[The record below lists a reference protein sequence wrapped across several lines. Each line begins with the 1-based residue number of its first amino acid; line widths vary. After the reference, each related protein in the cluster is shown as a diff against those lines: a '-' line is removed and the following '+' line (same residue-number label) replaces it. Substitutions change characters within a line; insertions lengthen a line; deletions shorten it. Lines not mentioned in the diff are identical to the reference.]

1 MRLVPCGCVPW
12 CVRLYKKRNRSAGM
26 EGELMGVQAAVA
38 FAVLASCCVSLLL
51 MLRRSGPCMIG
62 RIDAARRLADEGLRP
77 SDALVVQML
86 AVALRKGASVPC
98 ALDAVG
104 EVTGGLTGDALC
116 TVSRR
121 LCRGTSWDDAWRIGD
136 DAGISVCRLIREG
149 LRDSWEHG
157 SSPVRGLELTVQRAD
172 RDARHAIEQ
181 GAAGLSVRILLPMA
195 LCFLPAFVVIG
206 VVPTAMS
213 LIGG

>member
-1 MRLVPCGCVPW
+1 
-12 CVRLYKKRNRSAGM
+12 
-26 EGELMGVQAAVA
+26 MGVQAAAA
-38 FAVLASCCVSLLL
+38 FAVLASCCVSLWL
-51 MLRRSGPCMIG
+51 MLRWAGPCAIG
-62 RIDAARRLADEGLRP
+62 RIEAARRFADDGLRP

-104 EVTGGLTGDALC
+104 EVTGGLAGDALC
-116 TVSRR
+116 TVSQR
-121 LCRGTSWDDAWRIGD
+121 LCRGVSWDDAWQVGD
-136 DAGISVCRLIREG
+136 DDGISVCRLIREG
-149 LRDSWEHG
+149 LRDSWKHG
-157 SSPVRGLELTVQRAD
+157 SSPVRGLELAVQCAD

-181 GAAGLSVRILLPMA
+181 GAAALSVRILLPMA

>member
-12 CVRLYKKRNRSAGM
+12 CVRLYKKRNRAAGM

-121 LCRGTSWDDAWRIGD
+121 LYRGTS
-136 DAGISVCRLIREG
+136 
-149 LRDSWEHG
+149 
-157 SSPVRGLELTVQRAD
+157 
-172 RDARHAIEQ
+172 
-181 GAAGLSVRILLPMA
+181 
-195 LCFLPAFVVIG
+195 
-206 VVPTAMS
+206 
-213 LIGG
+213 